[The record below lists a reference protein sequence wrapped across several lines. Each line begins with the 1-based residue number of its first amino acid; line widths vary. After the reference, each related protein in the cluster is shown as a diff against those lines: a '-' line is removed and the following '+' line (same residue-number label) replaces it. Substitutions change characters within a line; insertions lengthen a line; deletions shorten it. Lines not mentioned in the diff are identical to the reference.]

1 MISTSFFKANKTPVT
16 ALIINSNAK
25 VKIDSAQFMA
35 KQSQMQNDLRL
46 DFETLTKR
54 SNNLT
59 VGTLNKSVE
68 THGNRDSADHHNR
81 DLVDI

>member
-1 MISTSFFKANKTPVT
+1 MGLAT
-16 ALIINSNAK
+16 AK
-25 VKIDSAQFMA
+25 VKPNT
-35 KQSQMQNDLRL
+35 MQNELRL

-68 THGNRDSADHHNR
+68 THGNNRNSIDHNR
-81 DLVDI
+81 DLAEIQESV

>member
-1 MISTSFFKANKTPVT
+1 VNSTKTRNSPR
-16 ALIINSNAK
+16 ASARSNAK

-68 THGNRDSADHHNR
+68 THGIRDSADHHNR